1 MVVLVEELVVQE
13 AVAVEQEVC
22 CQELLLYALVHIQSK
37 SVAVDRI
44 VQGQVFVELHHIYS

>member
-1 MVVLVEELVVQE
+1 VVVLVEELVVQG